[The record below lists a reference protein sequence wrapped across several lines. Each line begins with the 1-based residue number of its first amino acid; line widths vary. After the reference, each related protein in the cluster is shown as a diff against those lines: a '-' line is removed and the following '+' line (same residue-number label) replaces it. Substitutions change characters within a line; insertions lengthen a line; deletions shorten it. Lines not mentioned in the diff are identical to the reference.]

1 MFWMVGSILIGQ
13 ARYIY
18 RREIMKEIIFSDT
31 SKGYAVEVTFKD
43 GNVNTKY
50 FTAKEFNKA
59 TNYFNKMNNSI
70 DENVHK
76 VKSKIAKVIF

>member
-1 MFWMVGSILIGQ
+1 M
-13 ARYIY
+13 
-18 RREIMKEIIFSDT
+18 
-31 SKGYAVEVTFKD
+31 GYAVEVTFKD
-43 GNVNTKY
+43 GNKNTKY